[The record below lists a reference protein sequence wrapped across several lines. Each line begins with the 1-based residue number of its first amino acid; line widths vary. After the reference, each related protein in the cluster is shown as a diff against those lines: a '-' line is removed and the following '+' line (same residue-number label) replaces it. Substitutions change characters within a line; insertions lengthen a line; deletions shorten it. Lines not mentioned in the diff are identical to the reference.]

1 MNVLNKARVC
11 ECLPGHYS
19 LTPPLPSLHQVL
31 LSLLLELKGETSDK
45 EYDSTLER
53 ALRIECIS
61 GHYLLFSWTAVGLKW
76 LLLDVSPRINS
87 IFLRLCNLY
96 TVVTSR

>member
-19 LTPPLPSLHQVL
+19 LTPPLPSPPLPSLHQVL

-45 EYDSTLER
+45 E
-53 ALRIECIS
+53 
-61 GHYLLFSWTAVGLKW
+61 
-76 LLLDVSPRINS
+76 
-87 IFLRLCNLY
+87 
-96 TVVTSR
+96 

>member
-19 LTPPLPSLHQVL
+19 LTPPLPSPPSPPLPSLHQVL

-53 ALRIECIS
+53 ALTIECIS
-61 GHYLLFSWTAVGLKW
+61 GYYLFFS
-76 LLLDVSPRINS
+76 
-87 IFLRLCNLY
+87 
-96 TVVTSR
+96 

>member
-1 MNVLNKARVC
+1 MNVLNKAQVC

-45 EYDSTLER
+45 EYDSTLAR
-53 ALRIECIS
+53 A
-61 GHYLLFSWTAVGLKW
+61 
-76 LLLDVSPRINS
+76 DN
-87 IFLRLCNLY
+87 
-96 TVVTSR
+96 

>member
-19 LTPPLPSLHQVL
+19 LTPPLPSPPLPSLHQVL

-53 ALRIECIS
+53 ALTIECIS
-61 GHYLLFSWTAVGLKW
+61 GHYLFFS
-76 LLLDVSPRINS
+76 
-87 IFLRLCNLY
+87 
-96 TVVTSR
+96 

>member
-45 EYDSTLER
+45 E
-53 ALRIECIS
+53 
-61 GHYLLFSWTAVGLKW
+61 
-76 LLLDVSPRINS
+76 
-87 IFLRLCNLY
+87 
-96 TVVTSR
+96 

>member
-1 MNVLNKARVC
+1 MNVLNKAQVC

-45 EYDSTLER
+45 EYDSTLAR
-53 ALRIECIS
+53 ADNWMYFWTL
-61 GHYLLFSWTAVGLKW
+61 YLLFSWTAVG
-76 LLLDVSPRINS
+76 
-87 IFLRLCNLY
+87 
-96 TVVTSR
+96 

>member
-19 LTPPLPSLHQVL
+19 LTPSLPSPSLPSLHQVL

-45 EYDSTLER
+45 E
-53 ALRIECIS
+53 
-61 GHYLLFSWTAVGLKW
+61 
-76 LLLDVSPRINS
+76 
-87 IFLRLCNLY
+87 
-96 TVVTSR
+96 